1 MAKTKE
7 EISAEVVERSCI
19 HFDMSYKSQQEIRLK
34 CLQDRRFVFV
44 EGAMWED
51 ALRLQFDNKP
61 RFEVNKV
68 HMAVVRIFNEYR
80 ANRASVRFVA
90 RDDGASSQTADNLK
104 GMFRAD
110 EKHGGGQEAFDN
122 GFDEGTAGGMGAW
135 RLRNVEADEFDDED
149 DRQKIIFEPIYDADS
164 SVFFSLDGKKYDKSD
179 AKRCWVISAM
189 GRDAYAEEWGDT
201 GMKDPWAAANSG
213 QPATF
218 RKVQKMTE
226 FDWYTPDV
234 VYVAEYYEVEDVKTK
249 VVVFRMLG
257 QNEKDRKIPLDE
269 LTEDDRA
276 ELQAMGYTEV
286 RTRTKK
292 RRRVRKWIHDGARVL
307 EDCGYIAGP
316 NIPVVPFYGKRAYID
331 NQERIMGHVRLAKD
345 AQRLFNMQVSLL
357 AIITALSPRR
367 KPIFTPDQIRG
378 HEVTWAEDNIKDNP
392 YLLVNPTPAG
402 PNGEEQVQGPVGY
415 TDPPPVPQSL
425 AALLELTDGSI
436 KELLGNQQ
444 AGEQV
449 PSNVSNELMQTIQ
462 THVDM
467 QAFIYMDNFGK
478 SMLRT
483 GQIWLGMAREVY
495 DEEGRRMVTIGPDG
509 TEGEVRLK
517 QRQMKDGAHVVLNDL
532 QNGKYEADVD
542 TGPGFKSRRDA
553 MVAALTT
560 ILPMI
565 QDPQLQSIITSLIV
579 ANMDGEGLEDV
590 REFMRFRL
598 VQMGVVKPTEEER
611 KKLEEMQ
618 KAAASQPPSIH
629 EQLAAAELGHKVAL
643 THKTSA
649 DTLKT
654 LAGAA
659 NSRAEAVARL
669 ADHGLDRLR
678 VAHEILQTLIAQ
690 TSEDAAAAS
699 APAQPTLQ
707 S

>member
-1 MAKTKE
+1 MSKSKE
-7 EISAEVVERSCI
+7 EISAEVVEESCI

-61 RFEVNKV
+61 RFEVNKL

-80 ANRASVRFVA
+80 ANRASVRFLT
-90 RDDGASSQTADNLK
+90 RDDEADTHTADNLA
-104 GMFRAD
+104 GMYRAD
-110 EKHGGGQEAFDN
+110 EKHNGGQEAYDN
-122 GFDEGTAGGMGAW
+122 AFEEGVSGGMGAW
-135 RLRNVEADEFDDED
+135 RLRNVEADEFDEED
-149 DRQKIIFEPIYDADS
+149 DTQKIIFEPIYDADS

-179 AKRCWVISAM
+179 ARRCWVISAM

-201 GMKDPWAAANSG
+201 GMKDPYAAANSG

-234 VYVAEYYEVEDVKTK
+234 VYVAEYYKVEDEKTK
-249 VVVFRMLG
+249 VVVFRQLG
-257 QNEKDRKIPLDE
+257 QNDKDKKIPLDE
-269 LTEDDRA
+269 LTDDDRE
-276 ELQAMGYTEV
+276 ELKAMGYTEV

-292 RRRVRKWIHDGARVL
+292 KRRIRKWIHDGARVL
-307 EDCGYIAGP
+307 EDCGYVAGP
-316 NIPVVPFYGKRAYID
+316 NIPIVPFYGKRAYID
-331 NQERIMGHVRLAKD
+331 NQERIMGHPRLGKD
-345 AQRLFNMQVSLL
+345 AQRLFNMQLSLL

-367 KPIFTPDQIRG
+367 KPIFTPEQIRG
-378 HEVTWAEDNIKDNP
+378 HETTWANDNIADNP
-392 YLLVNPTPAG
+392 YLLVNPVTNLSGDENPI
-402 PNGEEQVQGPVGY
+402 GPVGY

-425 AALLELTDGSI
+425 AALLELTDSSI

-444 AGEQV
+444 AGENV
-449 PSNVSNELMQTIQ
+449 PSNVSNELMQTVQ

-467 QAFIYMDNFGK
+467 QAFIYMDNFAK
-478 SMLRT
+478 SMLRS
-483 GQIWLGMAREVY
+483 GQIWIGMAKEVY

-509 TEGEVRLK
+509 TEGQVRLK
-517 QRQMKDGAHVVLNDL
+517 DRQMKDGASLLLNDL

-542 TGPGFKSRRDA
+542 SGPSFKSRRDA
-553 MVAALTT
+553 MVSALAN
-560 ILPMI
+560 ILPVVV
-565 QDPQLQSIITSLIV
+565 DPQLQSIITSLII
-579 ANMDGEGLEDV
+579 ANMDGEGLSDV
-590 REFMRFRL
+590 REFMRMKL
-598 VQMGVVKPTEEER
+598 VQMGVVQPTDEER
-611 KKLEEMQ
+611 EKLEKQ
-618 KAAASQPPSIH
+618 AQAAAQQPPSIA
-629 EQLAAAELGHKVAL
+629 QQNAMAELAHKLA
-643 THKTSA
+643 TTDKTKA

-659 NSRAEAVARL
+659 NSRADAIARL

-678 VAHEILQTLIAQ
+678 FAHEILQTLISQ

-699 APAQPTLQ
+699 APATPTL
-707 S
+707 SS

>member
-1 MAKTKE
+1 MSKTKE
-7 EISAEVVERSCI
+7 EISTEVVEESCI

-61 RFEVNKV
+61 RFEVNKL

-80 ANRASVRFVA
+80 ANRASVRFLP
-90 RDDGASSQTADNLK
+90 RNDDANGQTADNLT
-104 GMFRAD
+104 GMYRAD
-110 EKHGGGQEAFDN
+110 EKHGGGQEAYDN
-122 GFDEGTAGGMGAW
+122 AFEEGVSGGMGAW
-135 RLRNVEADEFDDED
+135 RLRNVENDEFDDED
-149 DRQKIIFEPIYDADS
+149 DQQKIIFEPIYDADS

-189 GRDAYAEEWGDT
+189 GRDAYAEEWGDPT
-201 GMKDPWAAANSG
+201 MKDPYAAANSG

-234 VYVAEYYEVEDVKTK
+234 IYVAEYYKVEDHKTK
-249 VVVFRMLG
+249 VHVFRQLG
-257 QNEKDRKIPLDE
+257 QNEKDRKIPADE
-269 LTEDDRA
+269 LTDEDRK
-276 ELQAMGYTEV
+276 ELEAMGYSEIRV
-286 RTRTKK
+286 RTKK

-331 NQERIMGHVRLAKD
+331 NQERIMGHPRLGKD

-367 KPIFTPDQIRG
+367 KPIFTPKQIRG
-378 HEVTWAEDNIKDNP
+378 HEMTWAEDNIKDNP
-392 YLLVNPTPAG
+392 YLLINALEG
-402 PNGEEQVQGPVGY
+402 PNGEEIPEGPVGY

-425 AALLELTDGSI
+425 AALLELTDTSI

-449 PSNVSNELMQTIQ
+449 PSNVSNELMQTVQ

-467 QAFIYMDNFGK
+467 QAFIYMDNFAK
-478 SMLRT
+478 SMLRS
-483 GQIWLGMAREVY
+483 GQIWLGMARDSVY
-495 DEEGRRMVTIGPDG
+495 DEEGRRMRTVGPDG
-509 TEGEVRLK
+509 SEGEVRLK
-517 QRQMKDGAHVVLNDL
+517 QPQIVDGAHAVMNDL
-532 QNGKYEADVD
+532 QRGKYEADVD
-542 TGPGFKSRRDA
+542 AGPGFKSRRDA
-553 MVAALTT
+553 MVAALVQM
-560 ILPMI
+560 LPI
-565 QDPQLQSIITSLIV
+565 VQDPQLQAIIASLIL

-590 REFMRFRL
+590 REFMRMRL
-598 VQMGVVKPTEEER
+598 VTMGVVKPTDEER
-611 KKLEEMQ
+611 KKLEEQQ
-618 KAAASQPPSIH
+618 KAAASQPPSPQ
-629 EQLAAAELGHKVAL
+629 QLMEHAELAHRLAE
-643 THKTSA
+643 TQETRA
-649 DTLKT
+649 NTEKT
-654 LAGAA
+654 LADSA
-659 NSRAEAVARL
+659 NSRAGAISKL

-678 VAHEILQTLIAQ
+678 LAHEILQTLITQ

-699 APAQPTLQ
+699 TPEVAQQ
-707 S
+707 

>member
-1 MAKTKE
+1 MMGKSKE

-61 RFEVNKV
+61 RFEVNKM

-80 ANRASVRFVA
+80 ANRASVRFLA
-90 RDDGASSQTADNLK
+90 RDDDANSHTADNLA
-104 GMFRAD
+104 GMYRAD
-110 EKHGGGQEAFDN
+110 EKHGGAQEAYDN
-122 GFDEGTAGGMGAW
+122 AFEEGVAGGMGAW

-149 DRQKIIFEPIYDADS
+149 DHQKIVFEPIYDADS

-179 AKRCWVISAM
+179 ARRGWVISAT

-234 VYVAEYYEVEDVKTK
+234 IYVAEYYEVEDIKTK
-249 VVVFRMLG
+249 VHVFRQIG
-257 QNEKDRKIPLDE
+257 KNEKDRKIPAEE
-269 LTEDDRA
+269 LTPEDRE
-276 ELQAMGYTEV
+276 ELQAMGYSEIRV
-286 RTRTKK
+286 RTKK
-292 RRRVRKWIHDGARVL
+292 KRRVHKWIHDGARVL

-316 NIPVVPFYGKRAYID
+316 NIPIVPFYGKRAYID
-331 NQERIMGHVRLAKD
+331 NQERIMGHVRLGKD
-345 AQRLFNMQVSLL
+345 AQRLFNMQISLL
-357 AIITALSPRR
+357 AIVTALSPRR

-378 HEVTWAEDNIKDNP
+378 HEMTWAEDNIKDNP
-392 YLLVNPTPAG
+392 YLLINPVVG
-402 PNGEEQVQGPVGY
+402 PNGEEQAEGPVGY

-425 AALLELTDGSI
+425 AALLELTDSSI

-449 PSNVSNELMQTIQ
+449 PSNVSNELMQTVQ

-478 SMLRT
+478 SMLRS
-483 GQIWLGMAREVY
+483 GQIWLGMAKEVY
-495 DEEGRRMVTIGPDG
+495 DEEGRRMVTVGPDG

-517 QRQMKDGAHVVLNDL
+517 HRQMVDGVHTVMNDL
-532 QNGKYEADVD
+532 QAGKYEADVD

-553 MVAALTT
+553 MVAALVQL
-560 ILPMI
+560 LPFMT
-565 QDPQLQSIITSLIV
+565 DPQMQSLITSLII
-579 ANMDGEGLEDV
+579 ANLEGEGLGDV
-590 REFMRFRL
+590 REFMRMKL
-598 VQMGVVKPTEEER
+598 VQMGVVQPTDEER
-611 KKLEEMQ
+611 EKLEQQQ
-618 KAAASQPPSIH
+618 KAAAQQPPSP
-629 EQLAAAELGHKVAL
+629 QQQMMAAELAHKTAV
-643 THKTSA
+643 THKTNA

-659 NSRAEAVARL
+659 NSRADAIARL
-669 ADHGLDRLR
+669 ADHGVDRLR
-678 VAHEILQTLIAQ
+678 FAHEVLQTLIAQ
-690 TSEDAAAAS
+690 TSGDAAQAGGAS
-699 APAQPTLQ
+699 AP
-707 S
+707 